1 MNPLKQQY
9 DSRRAELVLKYN
21 GYDLSIDIADS
32 LLDFT
37 YNDAAP
43 GYLDDIQISLQD
55 RDLNW
60 QSPDWIPMQ
69 GDKVKAEIRTIN
81 WMKDGEIKKI
91 ILGDF
96 EVDTIEYS
104 GPPDV
109 VSIKAVSLPISS
121 TGRQEKRTKAWE
133 KVSLRTIAA
142 DVAKRSGLKLVYLA
156 PDNPTYDRLE
166 QTEKSDLQ
174 FLNDTAVQEGIALKV
189 ASKQLVLFDEFEF
202 EKKSPVVT
210 LSRGKDH
217 IISYKFSWA
226 TAYATYIA
234 CEISYTKP
242 KQKKTLKA
250 VYRPPKA
257 PKLGPVLKVKEQ
269 VNSEAEALRKA
280 KKMLREK
287 NKEIGKAS
295 FSLMGD
301 TRLAAGTTIRIEGFG
316 WFDGK
321 YLIEQATHKIG
332 SSGYTTDIEIRQV
345 LGW

>member
-1 MNPLKQQY
+1 MKQVY
-9 DSRRAELVLKYN
+9 DSRRAELILNYN

-43 GYLDDIQISLQD
+43 GSLDDIQISLQD
-55 RDLNW
+55 RGRNW

-69 GDKVKAEIRTIN
+69 GDKVKAEIRTYN
-81 WMKDGEIKKI
+81 WLKDGEIKKLV
-91 ILGDF
+91 LGDF
-96 EVDTIEYS
+96 EVDTLEYS

-109 VSIKAVSLPISS
+109 VSIKAISLPISS

-156 PDNPTYDRLE
+156 PDNPSYDRLD
-166 QTEKSDLQ
+166 QTEVSDLQ
-174 FLNDTAVQEGIALKV
+174 FLNDTAAGEGIAVKI

-202 EKKSPVVT
+202 EKKAPALT
-210 LSRGKDH
+210 LTRGKDNLT
-217 IISYKFSWA
+217 SYKFSWS
-226 TAYATYIA
+226 TSYTSYIA
-234 CEISYTKP
+234 CEVSYTQP

-250 VYRPPKA
+250 VYRSPKA
-257 PKLGPVLKVKEQ
+257 PKIGPVLKVKEQ

-287 NKEIGKAS
+287 NKETGKAS

-301 TRLAAGTTIRIEGFG
+301 TRLAAGTTIIVEGFG

-321 YLIEQATHKIG
+321 YLIEQASHKIG
-332 SSGYTTDIEIRQV
+332 SSGYTTDIETRQV